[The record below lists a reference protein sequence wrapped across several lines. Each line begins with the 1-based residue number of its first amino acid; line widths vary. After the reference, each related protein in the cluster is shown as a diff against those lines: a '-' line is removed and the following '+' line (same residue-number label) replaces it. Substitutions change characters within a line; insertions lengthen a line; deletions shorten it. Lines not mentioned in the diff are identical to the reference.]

1 MLVGEVKDKLEGV
14 IREVAQERG
23 IEILTLEI
31 QPDHLYLFVSSRP
44 QLSAYKL
51 VKTLKGR
58 SSSYL
63 RWEFPSLLNLPS
75 LWTNNFFVSTAD
87 VSPETIRKYIE
98 VQGKE

>member
-14 IREVAQERG
+14 IKEVAQERG
-23 IEILTLEI
+23 VEIFALEI
-31 QPDHLYLFVSSRP
+31 QPDHLHLFVSCPP

-63 RWEFPSLLNLPS
+63 RWEFSSLLSLPS

-98 VQGKE
+98 VQV